1 MVYRDFKPKIYLRT
15 DLFTIIEAMSK
26 QFASPSVVVRNH
38 FTLFARS
45 IEFSEIIENFILS
58 AVTTIIVV
66 RIFLRLSGYPQLG
79 GGGLHIAHMLW
90 GGLLLAL
97 ALLISVSFLNKEARR
112 LSVVLG
118 GIGFGLFID
127 EIGKFVTSDNN
138 YFYQPTFALIYI
150 VFVLLFF
157 SFRFLMSRQALSSHE
172 YAMNAVEEMKEV
184 LYLDLDEDE
193 KQRTVNYLQKSDPS
207 NPLVKALIQTLD
219 SVTPHTQQKDVS
231 IFFLIKK
238 KIREFYWNYA
248 KRAAIARGIAVGFI
262 LLSSYRLVMAI
273 QSLQWTWNFWI
284 WGSQVGSVFVSIW
297 ILKGF
302 IAFQRRQKVLA
313 LRHFQRAVVIS
324 ILVVQ
329 IFDFYHDELLAVVGL
344 VFGAISYITLD
355 YLLSEERIERLKQQ
369 SLTPGQ

>member
-1 MVYRDFKPKIYLRT
+1 MHPR
-15 DLFTIIEAMSK
+15 
-26 QFASPSVVVRNH
+26 FASPSSLVKKH

-66 RIFLRLSGYPQLG
+66 RIFLRLAGYPQLG

-90 GGLLLAL
+90 GGLFLAL
-97 ALLISVSFLNKEARR
+97 ALLISVSFLNKEAKR

-138 YFYQPTFALIYI
+138 YFYQPTFALIYL

-157 SFRFLMSRQALSSHE
+157 SFRFIMSHQALSPHE

-193 KQRTVNYLQKSDPS
+193 KQRTLQYLQKSDAS
-207 NPLVKALIQTLD
+207 NPLVKTLIQTLET
-219 SVTPHTQQKDVS
+219 VAPHTQQKDIS
-231 IFFLIKK
+231 IFFVIKK
-238 KIREFYWNYA
+238 KIRALYWNYG
-248 KRAAIARGIAVGFI
+248 KRAAIARFIAICFI
-262 LLSSYRLVMAI
+262 LLSLYRLVAAI
-273 QSLQWTWNFWI
+273 QSLEWTWNFWI
-284 WGSQVGSVFVSIW
+284 WGSQLGSIFVSIW
-297 ILKGF
+297 ILQGF
-302 IAFQRRQKVLA
+302 LAYQRKQKVLA

-329 IFDFYHDELLAVVGL
+329 IFDFYHDELLALIGL
-344 VFGAISYITLD
+344 VFGGISYITLE
-355 YLLSEERIERLKQQ
+355 YLISEERIDRLSNR
-369 SLTPGQ
+369 SLTPHS

>member
-1 MVYRDFKPKIYLRT
+1 MHLR
-15 DLFTIIEAMSK
+15 L
-26 QFASPSVVVRNH
+26 ASPTSIVKNH

-45 IEFSEIIENFILS
+45 VELSEIIENFILS
-58 AVTTIIVV
+58 SVTTIVVV
-66 RIFLRLSGYPQLG
+66 RIFLRMAGYPQLG

-97 ALLISVSFLNKEARR
+97 ALLISVAFLNKEAKR
-112 LSVVLG
+112 LSVVVG

-138 YFYQPTFALIYI
+138 YFYQPTFALIYL

-157 SFRFLMSRQALSSHE
+157 LFRFIMSHQAFSSHE

-193 KQRTVNYLQKSDPS
+193 KQRTLLYLQKSDQR
-207 NPLVKALIQTLD
+207 NPLVQSLIQT
-219 SVTPHTQQKDVS
+219 VETVVPQTQQKDIS
-231 IFFLIKK
+231 IFFIIKK
-238 KIREFYWNYA
+238 NIRMLYWNYG
-248 KRAAIARGIAVGFI
+248 KRAAIARSIAIGFI
-262 LLSSYRLVMAI
+262 LLSLYRLVTAV
-273 QSLQWTWNFWI
+273 QSLEWTWNFWI

-302 IAFQRRQKVLA
+302 VAYQRRQKVLA

-324 ILVVQ
+324 MLVVQ
-329 IFDFYHDELLAVVGL
+329 IFDFYHDELLALVGL
-344 VFGAISYITLD
+344 VFGGISYITLE
-355 YLLSEERIERLKQQ
+355 YLISEERIDRLSQS
-369 SLTPGQ
+369 SLTPKP

>member
-1 MVYRDFKPKIYLRT
+1 MVYRDFKPKIYLRI

-138 YFYQPTFALIYI
+138 YFYQPTFALIYL

-369 SLTPGQ
+369 SLIPGQ

>member
-1 MVYRDFKPKIYLRT
+1 MLKRFV
-15 DLFTIIEAMSK
+15 
-26 QFASPSVVVRNH
+26 SPSSVVKNH
-38 FTLFARS
+38 FTVFARS

-58 AVTTIIVV
+58 SVTTIIIV

-97 ALLISVSFLNKEARR
+97 SLLISVSFLNKEARR

-138 YFYQPTFALIYI
+138 YFYQPTFALIYL

-157 SFRFLMSRQALSSHE
+157 SFRFLLSHHSLTSHE

-193 KQRTVNYLQKSDPS
+193 KQRTLNYLRKSDPT
-207 NPLVKALIQTLD
+207 NPLVQSLIQTLD
-219 SVTPHTQQKDVS
+219 SVAPHTQQKDVS
-231 IFFLIKK
+231 IFFLIKQN
-238 KIREFYWNYA
+238 IRAFYWNYG
-248 KRAAIARGIAVGFI
+248 KRAAIARCIAIGFI
-262 LLSSYRLVMAI
+262 VLSLYRVVVAL
-273 QSLQWTWNFWI
+273 QSIEWTWNFWI

-302 IAFQRRQKVLA
+302 IAYQRRQKVKA
-313 LRHFQRAVVIS
+313 LQHFQRAVVIS

-329 IFDFYHDELLAVVGL
+329 IFDFYHDELLAFVGL

-355 YLLSEERIERLKQQ
+355 YLISEERIDRLSKP
-369 SLTPGQ
+369 SLTPKS